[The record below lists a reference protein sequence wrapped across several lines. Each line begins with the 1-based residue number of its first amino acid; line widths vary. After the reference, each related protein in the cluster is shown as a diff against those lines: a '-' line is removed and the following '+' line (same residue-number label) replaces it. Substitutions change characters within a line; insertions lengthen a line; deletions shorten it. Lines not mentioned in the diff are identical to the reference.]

1 MSKKKNTL
9 KDLDAFLKQQAA
21 TIVPPA
27 TLSEKIDEIR
37 ESEDEKGSSVNMRME
52 KIISDLTD
60 LSMKEKT
67 NFRQSLYDLIL
78 RSVNAQPSPEAA
90 DTLLIN
96 TVLYLKHGDNWKDA
110 IRNYWRKR
118 YKSESR

>member
-37 ESEDEKGSSVNMRME
+37 ESEEEKDSSVNMQME

>member
-37 ESEDEKGSSVNMRME
+37 ESEEEKDSSVNMQME

-60 LSMKEKT
+60 LSMKENT

-78 RSVNAQPSPEAA
+78 RSVNAQPSPDPA

-96 TVLYLKHGDNWKDA
+96 TVLYLKHGDNWKDV

>member
-37 ESEDEKGSSVNMRME
+37 ESEEEKDSSVNMQME

-60 LSMKEKT
+60 LSMKENT

-78 RSVNAQPSPEAA
+78 RSVNAQPSPDPA